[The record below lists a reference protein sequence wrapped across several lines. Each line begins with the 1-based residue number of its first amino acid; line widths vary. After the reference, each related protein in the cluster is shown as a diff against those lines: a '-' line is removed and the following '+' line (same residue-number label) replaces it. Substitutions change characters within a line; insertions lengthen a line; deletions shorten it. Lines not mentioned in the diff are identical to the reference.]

1 MKGGRQAS
9 KPQAQRQGFKRRQ
22 APAAPE
28 YDYEDEGPAGS
39 DEDEDGM
46 TPDQLRALKRFKAGP
61 GGSDDDSDMSD
72 EDEEGEGDS
81 DDGGDG
87 SDGGGR
93 GRGRRLDRLGAARD
107 DDDDDEGGED
117 EDEDEEDEDE
127 DEEDDDDDDDDDNG
141 GGASGRGNE
150 RTLEE
155 QVADVPFEVLEAI
168 KRDGRGLVGQAARVA
183 AARADAA
190 SANFKRANKDRPQEM
205 SSKRPVGR
213 FREVIQVP
221 NTKSVDPRFDS
232 SGAPGGG
239 KDTFRRRYAFLYDDM
254 LPAEKAELQAKMKKE
269 KNPKFKAKMQAQLQ
283 RLEAQLKDESLRRRT
298 QALEREWKSKEKVA
312 VGSGKQ
318 PYFLKAADK
327 KKLELLAKYQELK
340 EGGKLD
346 KFMEKR
352 RKKNAAK
359 DHRYLPSA
367 RRADE

>member
-1 MKGGRQAS
+1 MKGARQAS
-9 KPQAQRQGFKRRQ
+9 KPAQRLGFKKLP
-22 APAAPE
+22 APDAPE

-39 DEDEDGM
+39 DEDEEDI
-46 TPDQLRALKRFKAGP
+46 TPDQLRALKRFRAGP
-61 GGSDDDSDMSD
+61 AGSDDDGDMSD
-72 EDEEGEGDS
+72 EDDEEDEGDFEG
-81 DDGGDG
+81 DDEEDGGDG
-87 SDGGGR
+87 SGGGGR
-93 GRGRRLDRLGAARD
+93 GPGFGRPGAAGRD
-107 DDDDDEGGED
+107 DDDDDD
-117 EDEDEEDEDE
+117 EDEDE
-127 DEEDDDDDDDDDNG
+127 DEEDDDEEDEDEGDEQV
-141 GGASGRGNE
+141 SGSGDE

-190 SANFKRANKDRPQEM
+190 SASFKRANKDRPQEM

-221 NTKSVDPRFDS
+221 SNKSVDPRFDATRGGP
-232 SGAPGGG
+232 GAG

-254 LPAEKAELQAKMKKE
+254 LPSEKSELLGKMKKE
-269 KNPKFKAKMQAQLQ
+269 KNPKFKARMQAQLQ
-283 RLEAQLKDESLRRRT
+283 RLDAQLKDESLRRRT
-298 QALEREWKSKEKVA
+298 QALEREWKTKEKKA
-312 VGSGKQ
+312 VSSGKQ
-318 PYFLKAADK
+318 PFFLKAADK

-367 RRADE
+367 RRADA

>member
-1 MKGGRQAS
+1 
-9 KPQAQRQGFKRRQ
+9 
-22 APAAPE
+22 
-28 YDYEDEGPAGS
+28 
-39 DEDEDGM
+39 
-46 TPDQLRALKRFKAGP
+46 
-61 GGSDDDSDMSD
+61 
-72 EDEEGEGDS
+72 
-81 DDGGDG
+81 
-87 SDGGGR
+87 
-93 GRGRRLDRLGAARD
+93 
-107 DDDDDEGGED
+107 
-117 EDEDEEDEDE
+117 
-127 DEEDDDDDDDDDNG
+127 
-141 GGASGRGNE
+141 
-150 RTLEE
+150 
-155 QVADVPFEVLEAI
+155 
-168 KRDGRGLVGQAARVA
+168 
-183 AARADAA
+183 
-190 SANFKRANKDRPQEM
+190 RANKDRPQEM

-239 KDTFRRRYAFLYDDM
+239 KDTFRRRYAFLHTLLY
-254 LPAEKAELQAKMKKE
+254 LAPRALTSQPPNHPAPQKE

-359 DHRYLPSA
+359 DHRWV
-367 RRADE
+367 

>member
-155 QVADVPFEVLEAI
+155 QVGTCRMPACRP
-168 KRDGRGLVGQAARVA
+168 RQCPCHRGCLMPSPSDWSASNTHIHTHSCSPQRLVHTVN
-183 AARADAA
+183 ARAH
-190 SANFKRANKDRPQEM
+190 KREHTTYTRPSPQ
-205 SSKRPVGR
+205 
-213 FREVIQVP
+213 
-221 NTKSVDPRFDS
+221 
-232 SGAPGGG
+232 
-239 KDTFRRRYAFLYDDM
+239 
-254 LPAEKAELQAKMKKE
+254 
-269 KNPKFKAKMQAQLQ
+269 
-283 RLEAQLKDESLRRRT
+283 
-298 QALEREWKSKEKVA
+298 
-312 VGSGKQ
+312 
-318 PYFLKAADK
+318 
-327 KKLELLAKYQELK
+327 
-340 EGGKLD
+340 
-346 KFMEKR
+346 
-352 RKKNAAK
+352 
-359 DHRYLPSA
+359 
-367 RRADE
+367 